1 MTLRRSARWI
11 LREFIETLKI
21 GWAGLA
27 LVLVNESFLLLFL
40 AYLVLVVLLK
50 TWAWRR
56 TTIQV
61 GGDAVVLEVRGATTR
76 RESVARS
83 AVETLVVS
91 AEMLDRLCGLQTLQL
106 TTNDDSN
113 NLVLDGLSPQS
124 VRDIGAS
131 LETEVSEKASDVRVI
146 AAFRPGWF
154 GYSLLTP
161 IGWAGVV
168 GVAFLANRIGDRFVS
183 QFDGLSAQAR
193 AALAHIA
200 TPLLI
205 VLGVASGVAIV
216 LFSYAARYGGFRLEE
231 SPGTGSGE
239 DPLLIYRRGLLETKA
254 ITFARSRIRGI
265 RLTEPIPLRWAKGA
279 RLHAEIVGH
288 KDIEL
293 LPPTART
300 FALHIARDVLSH
312 HGLDA
317 VAAVSA
323 GGRLAAHGRAAR
335 RVSLQESATVPLVL
349 IVAAAGAAVI
359 NAESSFL
366 VILALVLLIVRLCY
380 TWIVS
385 GRRASAW
392 GRHSNQPLVLAQSHP
407 RLARNL
413 SITTCDSAL
422 GVRTRQ
428 SWRQRRAGV
437 ADLRIRS
444 NAGDGAL
451 ALDCLPVIAA
461 TNLAVCLCPVAATFA
476 RPVSPP
482 ADPEHA
488 LARFERFGTLHHGMG
503 MTT

>member
-1 MTLRRSARWI
+1 M
-11 LREFIETLKI
+11 
-21 GWAGLA
+21 
-27 LVLVNESFLLLFL
+27 
-40 AYLVLVVLLK
+40 
-50 TWAWRR
+50 
-56 TTIQV
+56 
-61 GGDAVVLEVRGATTR
+61 
-76 RESVARS
+76 
-83 AVETLVVS
+83 
-91 AEMLDRLCGLQTLQL
+91 
-106 TTNDDSN
+106 
-113 NLVLDGLSPQS
+113 
-124 VRDIGAS
+124 
-131 LETEVSEKASDVRVI
+131 
-146 AAFRPGWF
+146 
-154 GYSLLTP
+154 
-161 IGWAGVV
+161 
-168 GVAFLANRIGDRFVS
+168 
-183 QFDGLSAQAR
+183 
-193 AALAHIA
+193 
-200 TPLLI
+200 
-205 VLGVASGVAIV
+205 
-216 LFSYAARYGGFRLEE
+216 
-231 SPGTGSGE
+231 
-239 DPLLIYRRGLLETKA
+239 
-254 ITFARSRIRGI
+254 
-265 RLTEPIPLRWAKGA
+265 
-279 RLHAEIVGH
+279 
-288 KDIEL
+288 
-293 LPPTART
+293 
-300 FALHIARDVLSH
+300 
-312 HGLDA
+312 
-317 VAAVSA
+317 
-323 GGRLAAHGRAAR
+323 
-335 RVSLQESATVPLVL
+335 L